1 LSSVRIFYSQI
12 IKQYTSENV
21 LKGLY
26 WLILGMCV
34 WFIPT
39 IIFEIIAT
47 EDSQIT
53 PEEAVSDI
61 PPEFVIVLFAI
72 ALPVILKGVIT
83 IRKER
88 KIERKDSRNNK
99 KKSKKK

>member
-1 LSSVRIFYSQI
+1 MSIVQVFYSQI

-61 PPEFVIVLFAI
+61 PTEFVIVLFAI

>member
-1 LSSVRIFYSQI
+1 M
-12 IKQYTSENV
+12 
-21 LKGLY
+21 KGLY

-47 EDSQIT
+47 ENSQIT

-61 PPEFVIVLFAI
+61 PAEFVIVLFAI

-88 KIERKDSRNNK
+88 KMEKKDSRNNK

>member
-1 LSSVRIFYSQI
+1 M
-12 IKQYTSENV
+12 
-21 LKGLY
+21 KGLY

-39 IIFEIIAT
+39 IIFQVVVTSEN
-47 EDSQIT
+47 SQIT
-53 PEEAVSDI
+53 AEEAVSDI
-61 PPEFVIVLFAI
+61 PREFVILLFVV
-72 ALPVILKGVIT
+72 ALPIILKGVIT

-88 KIERKDSRNNK
+88 KVERKNSKNNK

>member
-1 LSSVRIFYSQI
+1 
-12 IKQYTSENV
+12 

-39 IIFEIIAT
+39 IIFQIIVSSG
-47 EDSQIT
+47 DSQVT
-53 PEEAVSDI
+53 AEEAVSDI
-61 PPEFVIVLFAI
+61 PREFVIILFVL
-72 ALPVILKGVIT
+72 ALPIILKGVIS

-88 KIERKDSRNNK
+88 KIERKNLKNNK
-99 KKSKKK
+99 KKTRK

>member
-1 LSSVRIFYSQI
+1 M
-12 IKQYTSENV
+12 
-21 LKGLY
+21 KGLY

-61 PPEFVIVLFAI
+61 PPEFVIILFAL

-88 KIERKDSRNNK
+88 KIERKTSSNNK